1 VTPITLALRL
11 HHLTSVQPPRKVRTS
26 LIASAILA
34 VAALLLLGAVVLR
47 HHRKPS
53 ATNTSR
59 IGLNV
64 EREGQVLLV
73 AWDRSSRPVHNAS
86 HAILTI
92 KDGPQQS
99 QTDLNRQQLRAANVK
114 YWPETRKVTFKLE
127 VYHGDRSSRP
137 VHNASHAI
145 LTIKDGPQQSQTD
158 LNRQQL
164 RAANVKYWPET
175 RRVTFKLEV
184 YHGDGS
190 TSESVQVSG
199 EPASAPAAP
208 AKLPMTA
215 NASLEPDR
223 PSPFAVRTRR
233 EIRLAMPNP
242 QPRLLITAAVTPPP
256 PVAEIPD
263 QESRLGRMM
272 SKIPL
277 LRRLKKHPQHSENEY
292 PLR

>member
-1 VTPITLALRL
+1 MTPITLALRL

-127 VYHGDRSSRP
+127 VYHGD
-137 VHNASHAI
+137 
-145 LTIKDGPQQSQTD
+145 
-158 LNRQQL
+158 
-164 RAANVKYWPET
+164 
-175 RRVTFKLEV
+175 
-184 YHGDGS
+184 GS